1 VQEEAMK
8 ISPLCAVAVASVLAS
23 VALAE
28 PASASSINTGAAD
41 GPYQGNFCPVL
52 AKQLRLAQFDFPCTP
67 SAGTRENVERVLADP
82 RQLGYAELDAFLV
95 VSKELAAEQA
105 LSIVRQDDVR
115 QCLYA
120 VTRNPELT
128 NWGEVAANAQRLRF
142 ILPAAASD
150 SSVSFQFLRSVDPSG
165 VGKAKE
171 VAHTPAIE
179 TAIREALSAGDT
191 VGLFVQFPD
200 PDSEPFPLIKE
211 LGGHIVP
218 VIDRT
223 ILRQEVG
230 GRKIYFAQE
239 TRVERPEWVRS
250 ARKIVT
256 ACTPVL
262 LFTGSAGKVA
272 PDKARK
278 DHEDLIRTI
287 SALNASALMPE
298 EGLISKLLKRSKE
311 LSAASTEQVL
321 EASEQA
327 RQKARPYTDKAMET
341 ARETAEQAKEAAARA
356 SDAAKP
362 YLDKSKEAAR
372 KAYDDAMK
380 LAKELMQKKPESP
393 PKND

>member
-1 VQEEAMK
+1 MK
-8 ISPLCAVAVASVLAS
+8 ISPLCAVAVACGLAS
-23 VALAE
+23 GALAE
-28 PASASSINTGAAD
+28 PAGAASINTGGAD
-41 GPYQGNFCPVL
+41 APYQVNFCPVL
-52 AKQLRLAQFDFPCTP
+52 AKQLKLAQFDFSCTP
-67 SAGTRENVERVLADP
+67 SAGTRENVERVLTDP
-82 RQLGYAELDAFLV
+82 RQLGYAEFDAFLIA
-95 VSKELAAEQA
+95 SKELAAEQA
-105 LSIVRQDDVR
+105 FSIVRQDDVR

-128 NWGEVAANAQRLRF
+128 NWGELAANAQRLRF
-142 ILPAAASD
+142 IVPAATSA
-150 SSVSFQFLRSVDPSG
+150 SFQFLRSIDPSG

-171 VAHTPAIE
+171 VRHAPAIE
-179 TAIREALSAGDT
+179 TAIREALSAEDT

-200 PDSEPFPLIKE
+200 PDSEPFPLINE

-223 ILRQEVG
+223 ILRQEAG

-239 TRVERPEWVRS
+239 TQVERPEWVRS

-262 LFTGSAGKVA
+262 LFTGSAGNVT

-287 SALNASALMPE
+287 GALNAGALMPE
-298 EGLISKLLKRSKE
+298 EGLLSKLLKRSKE
-311 LSAASTEQVL
+311 LSAASTEKVL
-321 EASEQA
+321 EATEEA